1 MTNSLVD
8 DYRYCK
14 KIIDKNS
21 KTFSLAFSSLPERK
35 KNSVWAIYAFFRL
48 LDDIVDNGKTLD
60 VLIKEKEN
68 FYNMINGIEIESP
81 IYRALNDTFKHFS
94 IDPIYIEAMFKGQES
109 DIVFNQFE
117 SDNDLLDY
125 CYNVAGSVGH
135 TLLPILATKNYKS
148 LYDSAKDLGI
158 AMQITNILRD
168 IYEDYQN
175 KRIYLSK
182 ESLNKFNVNLEEVIS
197 NGVNENYIKLWE
209 YYGKK
214 AESLY
219 ISGLNEIS
227 LYDSDSQLIVK
238 TAAIMYSKILD
249 AVRKQK
255 YDIKTRAVV
264 KPNILKNIK
273 SIILS

>member
-1 MTNSLVD
+1 MTKTLTE
-8 DYRYCK
+8 DYKYCK

-48 LDDIVDNGKTLD
+48 LDDIVDEGNSLD
-60 VLIKEKEN
+60 DLLEEKNN
-68 FYNMINGIEIESP
+68 FYNMINGVEIDSP
-81 IYRALNDTFKHFS
+81 IYRALSDTFNYYS
-94 IDPIYIEAMFKGQES
+94 IDPVYIDAMFKGQER
-109 DIVFNQFE
+109 DIVFKQFE
-117 SDNDLLDY
+117 YDDDLLDY

-148 LYDSAKDLGI
+148 LYNSAKDLGI

-175 KRIYLSK
+175 NRIYLSK
-182 ESLNKFNVNLEEVIS
+182 KSLKQFNVNLEEVIL
-197 NGVNENYIKLWE
+197 NGVNKNYIDLWE
-209 YYGKK
+209 YYAKK
-214 AESLY
+214 ANSLY
-219 ISGLNEIS
+219 TSALNEIY
-227 LYDSDSQLIVK
+227 LYDKDSQNIVK

-255 YDIKTRAVV
+255 YDIKIRAIV
-264 KPNILKNIK
+264 KPDILKNIK
-273 SIILS
+273 SLIIS